1 MRWFLWMTLVLVV
14 CNVVAAD
21 TVVVTQSVVVSA
33 QQAAADMART
43 GVLRHCG
50 RAGGRREG
58 IGYSSVSAAAALK
71 ACCFSRE
78 AERGI
83 YRIVDEGVARGP
95 RGWFAV
101 RRYE

>member
-1 MRWFLWMTLVLVV
+1 MRWFLILALLAVPAVTL
-14 CNVVAAD
+14 AD
-21 TVVVTQSVVVSA
+21 AVVVQTIVVSA

-58 IGYSSVSAAAALK
+58 IGFSTVSPAAALR
-71 ACCFSRE
+71 ACCYSRD
-78 AERGI
+78 AERGLL
-83 YRIVDEGVARGP
+83 RIVDEGVARGP
-95 RGWFAV
+95 RGWYAV

>member
-50 RAGGRREG
+50 RSGGRREG

>member
-1 MRWFLWMTLVLVV
+1 MTLMLFV
-14 CNVVAAD
+14 CNVVSAD
-21 TVVVTQSVVVSA
+21 TVVVQSVTVSA
-33 QQAAADMART
+33 QQAAEQMART

-58 IGYSSVSAAAALK
+58 IGFSSVSAGAALR

>member
-1 MRWFLWMTLVLVV
+1 MRWFLWMTFLVAV
-14 CNVVAAD
+14 CNVVSAD
-21 TVVVTQSVVVSA
+21 TVVTQTVVVSA
-33 QQAAADMART
+33 QQAAEHMART

-58 IGYSSVSAAAALK
+58 IGYSSVSAAAALRS
-71 ACCFSRE
+71 CCYSRE

>member
-1 MRWFLWMTLVLVV
+1 MKWFLFAALLLAVPAVTL
-14 CNVVAAD
+14 AD
-21 TVVVTQSVVVSA
+21 TVVVQTVVVSA

-58 IGYSSVSAAAALK
+58 IGYSSVSAAAALR
-71 ACCFSRE
+71 ACCFSRD
-78 AERGI
+78 AERGLL
-83 YRIVDEGVARGP
+83 RIVDEAVARGP
-95 RGWFAV
+95 RGWYAV

>member
-1 MRWFLWMTLVLVV
+1 MRWFLFAVLLLAVPAV
-14 CNVVAAD
+14 TVAD
-21 TVVVTQSVVVSA
+21 TVVVQTTIVSA
-33 QQAAADMART
+33 QQAAEDMART

-58 IGYSSVSAAAALK
+58 IGFSTVSPTAALK

-78 AERGI
+78 AERGVL
-83 YRIVDEGVARGP
+83 RIVDQGVARGP

>member
-1 MRWFLWMTLVLVV
+1 MRWFLWMTFVLVV